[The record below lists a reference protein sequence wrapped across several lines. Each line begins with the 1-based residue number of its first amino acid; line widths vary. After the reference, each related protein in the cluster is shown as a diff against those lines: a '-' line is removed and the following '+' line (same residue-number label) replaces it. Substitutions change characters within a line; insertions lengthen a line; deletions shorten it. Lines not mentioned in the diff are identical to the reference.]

1 MGRVTFASFIGT
13 AIEFYDFYIYGTA
26 AALAFATAFVP
37 ERLAG
42 RGAAQLL
49 TYAGFAVAFVA
60 RPGGGAVFAHFGDRI
75 GRKTML
81 VFSLLLMGLVTFLTG
96 GLPGY
101 ASIGVVAPV
110 LLAVLRFV

>member
-1 MGRVTFASFIGT
+1 MSRVTFASFIGT
-13 AIEFYDFYIYGTA
+13 AIEFYDLYIYGTA

-49 TYAGFAVAFVA
+49 TYAGFAVF
-60 RPGGGAVFAHFGDRI
+60 GHFGDRI
-75 GRKTML
+75 GRKTVL
-81 VFSLLLMGLVTFLTG
+81 VFSLLLMGLATFLTG
-96 GLPGY
+96 CLPGY
-101 ASIGVVAPV
+101 TSIGVVAPV